1 MTKTSSYPWRQ
12 KPRSTEGKLVIRS
25 AAGSLPSP
33 YNLPLSTGPY
43 LTLCLGSG
51 SGPSHRGRTQEN
63 HQGPRVCPFSLETV
77 HDLTERLLPGLSQ
90 RLRISGSPGIPAQ
103 SLPTEPMVMSRPGIW
118 ESWWSSHSP
127 LLASLPDSI
136 PTPGRVLGRR

>member
-1 MTKTSSYPWRQ
+1 METKAKEHRRKASYQVRCWEPAFPLQPAPLHR
-12 KPRSTEGKLVIRS
+12 PRPHTLPGAWFLAHHTEEGLKETIK
-25 AAGSLPSP
+25 A
-33 YNLPLSTGPY
+33 
-43 LTLCLGSG
+43 
-51 SGPSHRGRTQEN
+51 
-63 HQGPRVCPFSLETV
+63 PRVCPFSLETV

-127 LLASLPDSI
+127 LLASLPDSV